1 MNDMLERFVEPHK
14 SEHLS
19 YRVKL
24 EQSGFDFYIDVNKWI
39 QKNTK
44 GMWSDGY
51 SNRGYFVEFE
61 FESDAVAFKLR
72 WI

>member
-1 MNDMLERFVEPHK
+1 MNDMLERFVD
-14 SEHLS
+14 SYNCGHLP

-24 EQSGFDFYIDVNKWI
+24 EHRGFDFYVGINKWI

-44 GMWSDGY
+44 GLWSDGL
-51 SNRGYFVEFE
+51 NNVGYFVAFE